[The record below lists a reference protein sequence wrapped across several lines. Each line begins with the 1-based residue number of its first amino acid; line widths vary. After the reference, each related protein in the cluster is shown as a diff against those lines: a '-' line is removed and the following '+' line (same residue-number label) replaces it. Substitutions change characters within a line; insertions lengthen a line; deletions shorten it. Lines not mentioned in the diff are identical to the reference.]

1 MQVHARRQLDR
12 SKGLAS
18 SRLSIASKLEFLGRL
33 ALAGRFDEIGRR
45 LIGRKSLRAI
55 NGALGEPPAREPR
68 AGLIPPHPWRIAA
81 FIHESGL
88 SGAPMSLVELATELA
103 RRKLAHVQVL
113 APTEGPIT
121 VACRAAG
128 LDVAIHG
135 IQLRDLLT
143 RRRWT
148 TAVAHLAD
156 VIRPFTPDIV
166 HANSVMTAP
175 AVAAA
180 RHAGLPTLLNVRE
193 DSPDES
199 LFGFLPQDVAVEAFQ
214 TLRTAT
220 ETVFVSQASFE
231 GWRRFF
237 AADASHVIT
246 NALRGEEAAP
256 GGRTCVRGRLGIAD
270 GTVLVLCVGSYC
282 ERKGQTD
289 LVDAI
294 ESLPNWVRPHV
305 HVAMMGEAEPVYF
318 AHLRRRVRKLSTDR
332 QSALS
337 LLPAQTRLAPFYGAA
352 DIFVCCSRSESF
364 PRVTIEAMR
373 AGLPIITT
381 PVSGIVEQLNSDEA
395 LFFPPGDI
403 EALVERI
410 VRLVE
415 DPSLRSSLGRRASAA
430 YARHA
435 DFDAMVDRYVQVY
448 RQAFARMP

>member
-1 MQVHARRQLDR
+1 MQVRARRQLDR

-68 AGLIPPHPWRIAA
+68 PGLIPPHPWRIAA
-81 FIHESGL
+81 FIHELGL

-156 VIRPFTPDIV
+156 VMRPFTPDIV

-282 ERKGQTD
+282 ERKGQAD

-294 ESLPNWVRPHV
+294 ESLPNWVRTHV

-318 AHLRRRVRKLSTDR
+318 ADLRRRVRKLSTDR

-337 LLPAQTRLAPFYGAA
+337 LLPAQTRTRPVLRRSRYFRLLLSQRELPARDHRGDASRTADYHHAGVRHRRTVEFGRSSVLPAGRYRGSGGKDRAPSRGSQLAIQPGT
-352 DIFVCCSRSESF
+352 
-364 PRVTIEAMR
+364 PRVSRLR
-373 AGLPIITT
+373 AT
-381 PVSGIVEQLNSDEA
+381 
-395 LFFPPGDI
+395 
-403 EALVERI
+403 R
-410 VRLVE
+410 
-415 DPSLRSSLGRRASAA
+415 
-430 YARHA
+430 
-435 DFDAMVDRYVQVY
+435 
-448 RQAFARMP
+448 